1 MVNILRR
8 NKNGALEMDELGK
21 IILMLI
27 ALAILIYIIMVV
39 IRGDVNSQTENVGNI
54 VSNL

>member
-27 ALAILIYIIMVV
+27 GLAILIYIIMVV
-39 IRGDVNSQTENVGNI
+39 IRGDVSSQSDNVNNI
-54 VSNL
+54 VSGL